1 MINLRNS
8 SIFFFFLFL
17 VVPKASTFQHFRL
30 ISPFLFRKRALSI
43 EISPYLA
50 RFTPKVPETRRNMP
64 PKCPKVP
71 ETTPKCPK
79 LPPKC
84 PFSPPK
90 CPKLAETCPQ
100 SAPKCQAKI
109 KALGGRFDK
118 ERRRWYVPAGL
129 SLAPFRDYLRA
140 PEPTYIELD
149 MSTRPAQRAE
159 LKALGAGYD
168 AQRKRWYVPA
178 GRDVAPFRRWLT

>member
-1 MINLRNS
+1 MAADAAREATYFVYDLNEM
-8 SIFFFFLFL
+8 
-17 VVPKASTFQHFRL
+17 PA
-30 ISPFLFRKRALSI
+30 KRAKAKSLGALFDGRS
-43 EISPYLA
+43 ERWYVPAGFSLA
-50 RFTPKVPETRRNMP
+50 PFAEWLTRAADAADEPTWFEYDMADLR
-64 PKCPKVP
+64 
-71 ETTPKCPK
+71 ER
-79 LPPKC
+79 
-84 PFSPPK
+84 
-90 CPKLAETCPQ
+90 
-100 SAPKCQAKI
+100 QAKI

-129 SLAPFRDYLRA
+129 SLAPFQQYLRA

-178 GRDVAPFRRWLT
+178 GRDVAPFRRWLTIVT

>member
-1 MINLRNS
+1 MADLRE
-8 SIFFFFLFL
+8 
-17 VVPKASTFQHFRL
+17 R
-30 ISPFLFRKRALSI
+30 
-43 EISPYLA
+43 
-50 RFTPKVPETRRNMP
+50 
-64 PKCPKVP
+64 
-71 ETTPKCPK
+71 
-79 LPPKC
+79 
-84 PFSPPK
+84 
-90 CPKLAETCPQ
+90 
-100 SAPKCQAKI
+100 QAKI

-129 SLAPFRDYLRA
+129 SLAPFQQYLRA

-178 GRDVAPFRRWLT
+178 GRDVAPFRRWLTIVT